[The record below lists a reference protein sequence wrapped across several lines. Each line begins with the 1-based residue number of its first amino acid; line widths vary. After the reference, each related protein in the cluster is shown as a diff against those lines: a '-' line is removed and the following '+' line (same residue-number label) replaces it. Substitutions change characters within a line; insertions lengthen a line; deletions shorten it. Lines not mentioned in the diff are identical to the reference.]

1 MVQSIGAIGAIGK
14 NPYEDPEYMKI
25 VQELMKLGLTPTGNK
40 AVDKGR
46 LEAAKQEL
54 AEKIQDKFQEQMQR
68 QGGNVQDVQRN
79 QMEVEKLGA
88 MNVAELNKILH
99 GLV

>member
-25 VQELMKLGLTPTGNK
+25 VQELLKLGLTPTGSK
-40 AVDKGR
+40 SVDKGR

-54 AEKIQDKFQEQMQR
+54 AEKIQDKFQEQMQ
-68 QGGNVQDVQRN
+68 QGNVQDAQRN
-79 QMEVEKLGA
+79 QMEIDKLGA

>member
-1 MVQSIGAIGAIGK
+1 MVQAVGAIGAIGK

-25 VQELMKLGLTPTGNK
+25 IQELLKLGLTPTGNK

-54 AEKIQDKFQEQMQR
+54 AEKIQDKFQEQMQ
-68 QGGNVQDVQRN
+68 QGNVQDTQRS
-79 QMEVEKLGA
+79 QMEESRLGA
-88 MNVAELNKILH
+88 MTVAELNKILH